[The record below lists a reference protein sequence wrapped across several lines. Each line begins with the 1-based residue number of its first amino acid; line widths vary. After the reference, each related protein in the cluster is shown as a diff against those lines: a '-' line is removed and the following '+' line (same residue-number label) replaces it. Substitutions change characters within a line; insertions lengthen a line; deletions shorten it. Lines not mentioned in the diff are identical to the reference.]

1 MDWPASQTLPPPYGM
16 LWHIFLS
23 APSHTPSQ
31 LKVALLV
38 REAVS
43 DTSDSKKWV
52 GNLDSAPM
60 CTDGACPALQLA
72 ACEVV
77 FDGPVDAIWIEN
89 MNTAT
94 ASKRSVTVRILNPER
109 FPGAGR
115 QQNALPREWRAHQ
128 ARSPA
133 GARGQPGG
141 GSPAGDSAARA
152 QGSPRWL
159 SALLRLP
166 PTMTMLFEVADLKAP
181 GPHRGRGA
189 SASWGLCL
197 QVASPATVSRCGM
210 ARVPRCLSAVSLRVV
225 MMSPKPLREALQ
237 ADFRL
242 ITAPARN
249 DAARLREPLLPG
261 RLSPRLESCSSSV
274 ESRGPRR
281 CGAQFTAPGEVTP
294 SREELWGGPPSSST
308 AGLIW

>member
-1 MDWPASQTLPPPYGM
+1 
-16 LWHIFLS
+16 
-23 APSHTPSQ
+23 
-31 LKVALLV
+31 
-38 REAVS
+38 
-43 DTSDSKKWV
+43 
-52 GNLDSAPM
+52 
-60 CTDGACPALQLA
+60 
-72 ACEVV
+72 
-77 FDGPVDAIWIEN
+77 
-89 MNTAT
+89 
-94 ASKRSVTVRILNPER
+94 
-109 FPGAGR
+109 
-115 QQNALPREWRAHQ
+115 
-128 ARSPA
+128 
-133 GARGQPGG
+133 
-141 GSPAGDSAARA
+141 
-152 QGSPRWL
+152 
-159 SALLRLP
+159 
-166 PTMTMLFEVADLKAP
+166 MTMLFEVADLKAP

-281 CGAQFTAPGEVTP
+281 CGAQFTAPGEVTRRVKNYGAGRRRP
-294 SREELWGGPPSSST
+294 QLRGSYGKAGKDWRVSADAKGKLRLLECGAGQLDIRSFHRHLRAHDTKNMSLAIHLSVCLSLSVDVYIHTISGASMSS
-308 AGLIW
+308 ARVPLQ